1 MLCLLLI
8 RCDSLTLRVT
18 CLCRAHHDLRGIDAG
33 DDEGRTLFDESAF
46 ALDLDGASAN
56 LRVADEGQTG
66 QGHATLADDD
76 GELVDGCT
84 DNEVFFTIYNPAAYL
99 GVSSEEY
106 DAMEDV
112 EAFYRKESMEDS
124 DFREIV
130 ADLTEKI
137 NAVIESL

>member
-1 MLCLLLI
+1 MLLLCLLLI

-18 CLCRAHHDLRGIDAG
+18 YLCRAHRDLRGIDAG

-76 GELVDGCT
+76 GELVGI
-84 DNEVFFTIYNPAAYL
+84 ERRSRVFERAAHHMANTMRTIERARL
-99 GVSSEEY
+99 SSE
-106 DAMEDV
+106 AH
-112 EAFYRKESMEDS
+112 RP
-124 DFREIV
+124 
-130 ADLTEKI
+130 
-137 NAVIESL
+137 